1 MYRVS
6 PFTYLISGMLSTAVA
21 NTNVQCAVNEFLH
34 FPPPNGQT
42 CGQYMSSYITS
53 NGGYLQDPDSITN
66 CSFCPVS
73 DTNIFLASVS
83 SYYSQAWRNYGIMWV
98 YILFN
103 VAGAVLLYWLI
114 RVPKD
119 VKKKEKEKKEK

>member
-6 PFTYLISGMLSTAVA
+6 PFTYLISGMLSTGVA
-21 NTNVQCAVNEFLH
+21 NTNVKCAVNEFLH

-42 CGQYMSSYITS
+42 CGQYMSSYIAS
-53 NGGYLQDPDSITN
+53 SGGYLQDPDSITN
-66 CSFCPVS
+66 CSFCSVS
-73 DTNIFLASVS
+73 DTNIFLASLG
-83 SYYSQAWRNYGIMWV
+83 SYYSQAWRNYGIMWA

-103 VAGAVLLYWLI
+103 IAGAVLLYWLI

-119 VKKKEKEKKEK
+119 VKKKEKKEK